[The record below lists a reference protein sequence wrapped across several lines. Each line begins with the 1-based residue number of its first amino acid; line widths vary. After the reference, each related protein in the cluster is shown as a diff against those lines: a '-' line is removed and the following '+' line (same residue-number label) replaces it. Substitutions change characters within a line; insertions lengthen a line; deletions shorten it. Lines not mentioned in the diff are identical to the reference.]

1 MLMELL
7 STLIWFVVFFMLG
20 RTMLT
25 WLIESKEA
33 DNARIKLLHHADMM
47 IRIVKLEPLPEQG
60 TILAYDLENNQY
72 LGQGRDEDEVK
83 SSIMK
88 RFPEKVFVLNDKPF
102 SANKTVK
109 VKIEDSNAS

>member
-7 STLIWFVVFFMLG
+7 STLIWFVVFLMLG
-20 RTMLT
+20 RTVLT
-25 WLIESKEA
+25 WIIESKEA
-33 DNARIKLLHHADMM
+33 ENARMTLLHHADMM
-47 IRIVKLEPLPEQG
+47 IRIVKLESVPEQNI
-60 TILAYDLENNQY
+60 ILAYDLENNQY

-83 SSIMK
+83 SSIMT

-109 VKIEDSNAS
+109 VKIESSTTS